1 MGGSAVLGQEPVSQW
16 EGCVGPVQ
24 GRGQLWGPS
33 PERKFSPTVP
43 FALREV
49 GGKNKV
55 CQCGW
60 RGGGGCGIEEKAAC
74 ARVGGPTPGE
84 GGAGWRLRPTRG
96 ERPSTSTTPP
106 AEGRTTDITHD

>member
-1 MGGSAVLGQEPVSQW
+1 MVQERGGVDGAGALSSGRDGGSAVLGQEPVSQW
-16 EGCVGPVQ
+16 EGCVGLVQ

-55 CQCGW
+55 CQCG
-60 RGGGGCGIEEKAAC
+60 
-74 ARVGGPTPGE
+74 
-84 GGAGWRLRPTRG
+84 
-96 ERPSTSTTPP
+96 
-106 AEGRTTDITHD
+106 